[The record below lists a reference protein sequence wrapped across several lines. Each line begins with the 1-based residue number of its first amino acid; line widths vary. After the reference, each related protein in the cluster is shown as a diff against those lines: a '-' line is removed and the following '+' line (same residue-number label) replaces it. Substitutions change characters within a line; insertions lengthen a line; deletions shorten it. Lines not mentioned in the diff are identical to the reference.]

1 MKKLLLLSAALI
13 GFSVPAY
20 AGQDMI
26 YTDGDTLMQGYF
38 APSTCEMAKM
48 RPLSM

>member
-26 YTDGDTLMQGYF
+26 YTDGDTLMSS
-38 APSTCEMAKM
+38 PLICMAKM
-48 RPLSM
+48 FVQPM